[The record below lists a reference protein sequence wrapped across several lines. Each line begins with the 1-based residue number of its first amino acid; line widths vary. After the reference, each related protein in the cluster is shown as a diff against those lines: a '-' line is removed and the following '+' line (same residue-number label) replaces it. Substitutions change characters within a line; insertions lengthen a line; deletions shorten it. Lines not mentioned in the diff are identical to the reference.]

1 MSMMEL
7 SADGRAAAAFIALSA
22 LGVCGAMIH
31 EARRGTAAHRERVTT
46 SLVVLLVLILA
57 VLPALETVSPGE
69 PLAGGEVT
77 EKGQHIAIPPAAEG
91 GVLLVVRG
99 SLAKEGAREV
109 LFSIAGMEEVV
120 VGTLEQTHTH
130 MRRRG
135 VRTHAWRERLGFH
148 QRGFIPQGSH
158 ELRVE
163 RLEGS
168 LEGPL
173 RVELYR
179 SRWPF
184 PLLACAAGLSLLTA
198 AVLHARLRLRRYAL
212 WAGTALGMGLFTA
225 GWGEPHADIMFAA
238 ASLFMGFTL
247 GAPLGWLAVLSL
259 QSLFSPTVRGKRRR
273 S

>member
-1 MSMMEL
+1 M
-7 SADGRAAAAFIALSA
+7 
-22 LGVCGAMIH
+22 
-31 EARRGTAAHRERVTT
+31 
-46 SLVVLLVLILA
+46 LLVLILA
-57 VLPALETVSPGE
+57 VLPAVATLVPGA

-77 EKGQHIAIPPAAEG
+77 GKGQHIAVPPAAEG

-99 SLAKEGAREV
+99 SLAKEGARGV
-109 LFSIAGMEEVV
+109 LFSIAGMEEVA
-120 VGTLEQTHTH
+120 VGTLERTRAHVRT
-130 MRRRG
+130 RR
-135 VRTHAWRERLGFH
+135 VRTHVFRERLGFH
-148 QRGFIPQGSH
+148 QRGVLPQGSR

-163 RLEGS
+163 RLEGD

-179 SRWPF
+179 SNWPF
-184 PLLACAAGLSLLTA
+184 PLLACAAGLSLLAA
-198 AVLHARLRLRRYAL
+198 AVLQARLRLRRYAL

-247 GAPLGWLAVLSL
+247 GAPLGWLAALAL
-259 QSLFSPTVRGKRRR
+259 QARSSPTARGKRRR